1 MVQVCPI
8 FKMKEQSWMRVKL
21 EKWYLD
27 FTSENEVGFYY
38 IMALTFG
45 RFRVGFSGINHF
57 DPTQSVQNFKFSRIK
72 QRSVHCIHLSKASLY
87 SAINEAHLK
96 INHGKTKLE
105 GTWQFRVPP
114 QKRWNKPLYEDSKG
128 WVDWK
133 VWTPLA
139 DVELV
144 FRNREKTTKLR
155 GTGYIDFVRMTL
167 PFWKVPFQNLYW
179 GRMHSPFSWSI
190 FLSLQ
195 TKERKISLYLDPETK
210 TQDVSVSLE
219 RNQLGDA
226 QRMTWSIGSP
236 VNHLKFEGKIIRILE
251 NQEILSKGRCLK
263 ILPRGIRRLLSSSG
277 RDEKYEMASRF
288 RGQSF
293 RGIMEEVKYHE

>member
-1 MVQVCPI
+1 LASVYAI
-8 FKMKEQSWMRVKL
+8 FKMKEQIQMRVKL

-38 IMALTFG
+38 IMVLTSG
-45 RFRVGFSGINHF
+45 RVRIGFSGINHF
-57 DPTQSVQNFKFSRIK
+57 DPTQSFQNFRFSRIK
-72 QRSVHCIHLSKASLY
+72 RRSLHCIHLSKANLHSTL
-87 SAINEAHLK
+87 NEAHLK
-96 INHGKTKLE
+96 IDHGKTALS
-105 GTWQFRVPP
+105 GTWKFRVPP

-144 FRNREKTTKLR
+144 FHDGEKTTKLK

-179 GRMHSPFSWSI
+179 GRMHSPISWSV

-195 TKERKISLYLDPETK
+195 TRERNISLYLDPET
-210 TQDVSVSLE
+210 TVQDVSVSIE
-219 RNQLGDA
+219 RNPLGEA
-226 QRMTWSIGSP
+226 LRMIWNIGSP
-236 VNHLKFEGKIIRILE
+236 DNQLNFESKIIRVLE

-263 ILPRGIRRLLSSSG
+263 ILPGGIRRMLSSSG
-277 RDEKYEMASRF
+277 RDEKYETTSRF

-293 RGIMEEVKYHE
+293 RGVMEEVKYHE